1 LIFGLPESVE
11 NPTGKVSPSA
21 PGVNS
26 AQPARR
32 AAVDRAREA
41 WIRRL
46 IDLSRRN
53 NLLYYRDLKTE
64 RVQGDERDAIILTLG
79 TGKDRAGRLD
89 HRQVRPLNQ
98 KGGERRLN
106 FATGRIARL
115 DDIARLA
122 VFFASE

>member
-1 LIFGLPESVE
+1 MLNECEAPEHAIL
-11 NPTGKVSPSA
+11 SA

-79 TGKDRAGRLD
+79 TGKDRAGRL